1 MKKQQKKKTKKKNK
15 KKQKKKIDYGYK
27 VRETDKLHYIYF
39 CIETLIDFNCNL
51 EKCMWSIPSQ

>member
-1 MKKQQKKKTKKKNK
+1 MKKQQKKKDKKKK
-15 KKQKKKIDYGYK
+15 KKKKKIDYGYK